1 LGTAV
6 GSSCIG
12 VEYYD
17 DFVIEW
23 KCFRGS
29 GGTCVNCQQYVGG
42 GMIAIIVVACLLI
55 IGSIVACCCCC
66 TCCPLAVYFTF
77 TYHFAYLV
85 SLKIN
90 MSLNKFF

>member
-1 LGTAV
+1 MLPPPLLKNVQDCLDTHNFDKFHP
-6 GSSCIG
+6 SHT
-12 VEYYD
+12 
-17 DFVIEW
+17 
-23 KCFRGS
+23 
-29 GGTCVNCQQYVGG
+29 GTCVNCQQYVGG

-66 TCCPLAVYFTF
+66 CTCCPLAVYFTF